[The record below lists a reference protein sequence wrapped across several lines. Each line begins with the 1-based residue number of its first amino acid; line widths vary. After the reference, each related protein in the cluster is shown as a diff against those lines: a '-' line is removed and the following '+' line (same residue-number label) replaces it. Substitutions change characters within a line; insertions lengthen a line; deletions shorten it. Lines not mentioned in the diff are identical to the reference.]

1 MPRVANER
9 MVFECFIDDFPM
21 CCGLRVMADFQLHML
36 AGHDKLL
43 PEDWDAIRKA
53 ICEPLAYENKVM
65 LAVTVVAFNGMW
77 DYATADSHTK
87 MLYDLYRFI
96 DSMGEVIRTFR
107 NPVHNSTLNLVLFN
121 PQKMGLST
129 YDF

>member
-9 MVFECFIDDFPM
+9 MVFECYVDDFPL
-21 CCGLRVMADFQLHML
+21 CCGLRVMADFML
-36 AGHDKLL
+36 FMQGEHDRPL
-43 PEDWDAIRKA
+43 PEDWDAIRYA
-53 ICEPLAYENKVM
+53 IRNALAMENKVM
-65 LAVTVVAFNGMW
+65 LATTVLSFNGGW
-77 DYATADSHTK
+77 DYATAAFQPK
-87 MLYDLYRFI
+87 LMYDLYRVI